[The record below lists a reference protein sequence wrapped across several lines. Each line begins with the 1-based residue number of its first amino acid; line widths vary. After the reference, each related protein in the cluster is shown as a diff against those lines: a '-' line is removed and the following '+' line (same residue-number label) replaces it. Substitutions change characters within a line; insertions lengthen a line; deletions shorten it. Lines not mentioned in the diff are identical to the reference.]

1 MIQDEIRQVRRDLLE
16 WAWTKPDQIRFRA
29 VIIVGNLHRL
39 EHWPDDRMMQFEALR
54 NIAGLERALRLAA
67 SGHDPSIERSI
78 PLPFVQPPEET

>member
-1 MIQDEIRQVRRDLLE
+1 MIHDEIRQVRRDLLE
-16 WAWTKPDQIRFRA
+16 WAWTKPDPIRFRA

>member
-16 WAWTKPDQIRFRA
+16 WAWTKPDPIRFRA

-54 NIAGLERALRLAA
+54 NIAGLRAHRAGRVSA
-67 SGHDPSIERSI
+67 RSI
-78 PLPFVQPPEET
+78 PVVGTRRR